1 LTKLGAKIRITDKT
15 AEPDTTS
22 RALKVHART
31 LELYRQLGLADIVVA
46 SGHKVPAVRFWVK
59 GEPQARLSFEE
70 VGGDL
75 TPYSFLLIFP
85 QDEHERL
92 LIATLEGL
100 GVSVERNTEFLGYC
114 DEGAQAIARLRGP
127 DGQEERCEAAY
138 IVGCDGAR
146 SIVRETMGTGF
157 PGGTYHHYFYVA
169 DVEASG
175 PAIDGELHVDFEE
188 TDFLALF
195 PLAGKGRA
203 RLIGTVRD
211 DRNDRADTLNFEDVS
226 SRIIENFKV
235 NVETVNWFSTYRVHH
250 RVAQHFRKGRAFL
263 VGDAAHIHSPVG
275 GQGMN
280 TGIGDA
286 INLAWKLKAV
296 LAGRAPDALLDTYE
310 GERVAFARRLV
321 ETTDRVFTLATAEGR
336 IASILRT
343 RVVPVALPIL
353 AKFGA
358 VRDFLFR
365 TMSQLEIS
373 YRHCSFNAGKAGDIR
388 GGDRLPWVT
397 TEGINNYEPLAQMV
411 WQVHVYGRAKP
422 DLAAWC
428 EEHDVPLH
436 VFAWRSQYE
445 KAGIIRDALY
455 LLRPDT
461 YTGLV
466 DPSGSVE
473 TLSRHLD
480 ARGLRIGSGG
490 KPERAGSKITST
502 V

>member
-1 LTKLGAKIRITDKT
+1 
-15 AEPDTTS
+15 
-22 RALKVHART
+22 
-31 LELYRQLGLADIVVA
+31 
-46 SGHKVPAVRFWVK
+46 
-59 GEPQARLSFEE
+59 
-70 VGGDL
+70 
-75 TPYSFLLIFP
+75 
-85 QDEHERL
+85 
-92 LIATLEGL
+92 
-100 GVSVERNTEFLGYC
+100 
-114 DEGAQAIARLRGP
+114 
-127 DGQEERCEAAY
+127 
-138 IVGCDGAR
+138 
-146 SIVRETMGTGF
+146 
-157 PGGTYHHYFYVA
+157 
-169 DVEASG
+169 
-175 PAIDGELHVDFEE
+175 LHVDFEE
-188 TDFLALF
+188 ADFLVLF

-211 DRNDRADTLNFEDVS
+211 ERADRADTLNFEDVS

-235 NVETVNWFSTYRVHH
+235 DMEKVNWFSTYHVHH

-296 LAGRAPDALLDTYE
+296 LAGSAPDALLDTNE
-310 GERVAFARRLV
+310 GERIAFAQRLV

-336 IASILRT
+336 IAGILRT

-353 AKFGA
+353 AKFEA

-373 YRHCSFNAGKAGDIR
+373 YRHCSFNAGEAGDIH

-397 TEGINNYEPLAQMV
+397 TEGIDNYEPLAQMV

-436 VFAWRSQYE
+436 VFAWRSEHE
-445 KAGIIRDALY
+445 KVGLIRDALY

-461 YTGLV
+461 YIGLA
-466 DPSGSVE
+466 DRSCSVG
-473 TLSRHLD
+473 TLRHYLD
-480 ARGLRIGSGG
+480 ARGIRIGSAERPGG
-490 KPERAGSKITST
+490 KPESAGSKITST